1 MKTIVAILAS
11 VLGMGSALATTETAV
26 IQNIATQVIV
36 QTYADFDRDALDL
49 KSKIDTL
56 IQDRTQENLE
66 AAQLAWKQARWS
78 YEVSEGFL
86 FGPIDSLGVDPMID
100 SWPLALTEMK
110 QILASD
116 MSLTADTIRDLSTEV
131 QGFHALEY
139 ILFGEGIVSNTRSV
153 TTITE
158 REYAY
163 LSAVGQIL
171 TEQTNLLVYAWTVS
185 HDPEDQTS
193 PSYFDIVTQPSAQNP
208 FYKSAKD
215 VVMEYVNGI
224 VLIIGEASGAKLP
237 DAAGEDIED
246 ANASLEE
253 SPFSWNS
260 IVDYTSNVDS
270 IYNVYTGSYE
280 GVKRGPGL
288 KDLVALQNPQ
298 LAQEVEEAILL
309 SRAMILE
316 IPGPEGLSFGKAI
329 KNVEGRKR
337 IFAAI
342 KQLQALEALFTEQV
356 APLLEQ

>member
-1 MKTIVAILAS
+1 MKSIVAILATI
-11 VLGMGSALATTETAV
+11 VGMGTAVAATETEV
-26 IQNIATQVIV
+26 INNIATNVILK
-36 QTYADFDRDALDL
+36 TYVDFDRDALDL
-49 KSKIDTL
+49 KSKIDVL
-56 IQDRTQENLE
+56 MQNRTQENLE
-66 AAQLAWKQARWS
+66 AAQLAWKKARWA

-86 FGPIDSLGVDPMID
+86 FGPIDSLGIDPMID

-116 MSLTADTIRDLSTEV
+116 MVLTADTIRDLNTEA

-153 TTITE
+153 ATISE

-163 LSAVGQIL
+163 LAAVGQIL
-171 TEQTNLLVYAWTVS
+171 TEQTNLLVYAWTQS
-185 HDPEDQTS
+185 HDPEDETS
-193 PSYFDIVTQPSAQNP
+193 PSYYNVLTQPSAQNA
-208 FYKSAKD
+208 FYKSSKD
-215 VVMEYVNGI
+215 VVLEFANGI
-224 VLIIGEASGAKLP
+224 ILIIGEASGAKLP

-280 GVKRGPGL
+280 GVKQGPGL
-288 KDLVALQNPQ
+288 KELVAAQDPE
-298 LAQEVEEAILL
+298 LAQQVEDEILR
-309 SRAMILE
+309 SRAMILA
-316 IPGPEGLSFGKAI
+316 IPGAEGLSFGQAI
-329 KNVEGRKR
+329 KNIEGRKR

-342 KQLQALEALFTEQV
+342 KQLQVLEALFVESV
-356 APLLEQ
+356 IPALEQ